1 MSSTEVAGGVTDP
14 SAEAALAYPEPRRRS
29 LQIYAVD
36 PMIARLSG
44 NEVVTITVPYEPLRP
59 GPSGDLVQVI
69 DYDAS
74 TKRFYTP
81 VDLDSP
87 VLLAQDGLAPSE
99 RDPRFHQ
106 QMVYAVTSS
115 LLENFER
122 GLGRRF
128 RWRGSDRLRIFPHGF
143 QGENAVFDDGHG
155 GSLRFGYFRT
165 DPRDAGRNLPGQ
177 WVFSCLSHDIVVHEA
192 THALVDRLRPLYKE
206 ATNIDVYA
214 FHEGFADVVALFQ
227 HFALPELLARYIQSN
242 RADLTARSPL
252 VELAQQFGESTGRG
266 RALRDALGEENPDP
280 TRLGR
285 TLEPHARGSIFVSA
299 VFDAFFTTYQAA
311 IADLIRIATAGSGQ
325 LPPGALHP
333 DLVARVA
340 GEARAMAQRV
350 LMMCIRAFQYLPPVD
365 VTFGDFLRSAV
376 TADVDLFPADTLGLR
391 AALVEGFRKRG
402 IYPDGVS
409 GLADEAVA
417 WPSAAELGLPP
428 LDVVAVVEP
437 LVAETALGF
446 RTRRSARRGHRRAAG
461 PAEGRGQGP
470 QRLRPQARRRPRTES
485 PAEDPGAQLPRR
497 VPTGRERSGQG
508 QRGRA
513 DHPDR
518 PGRGVEGPRR
528 RRGPAPRRTDPGRG
542 CGRRGPVRGRPPD
555 TGSGSGRGSGR
566 RGAVGGPRCLRRP
579 VRRRGPAGSVAD
591 RRPERR
597 LPVAGVPTRTG
608 PADRGLAHPRSA
620 GSGPAVVTATLRMYA
635 VGFGDCFLLTVPR
648 FEERPW
654 RMLVDCGVH
663 GMGRGEHSLGTVIT
677 DLIATCSDGPGGGP
691 IIDLVVAS
699 HRHQD
704 HIAGFTDARWGD
716 VTVGEVWLPWCEDPA
731 DTEAQRL
738 RTRLDGAAR
747 TLHQQFAVD
756 APEVAAIA
764 LNSLS
769 NERAMTTLRDG
780 FAGQPTR
787 RFQSATA
794 PVRTELAG
802 LPDARIHLLGPARS
816 EEAIKAMDPPELERW
831 LALSLGVGPG
841 ATVPGGPDPATG
853 PFGPA
858 YGITDRAVFR
868 QRYPHLDADDDLLD
882 HAVLDPDDALAAAS
896 WLDRCLNNTSLV
908 FVVEIEDVRIV
919 FPGDAQW
926 GVWREILTNT
936 DARALLERA
945 TLYKV
950 SHHGSHN
957 GSPKSLVHDVL
968 PEHVTSMMSFRT
980 MERWTAIPQTDLVA
994 ALRTP
999 GRTLLRPDED
1009 IPAAGPGGV
1018 GEIRRAAD
1026 GLWTEIDLG

>member
-1 MSSTEVAGGVTDP
+1 MATTVTGGG
-14 SAEAALAYPEPRRRS
+14 SAADASAAAALAYPEPRRRS

-44 NEVVTITVPYEPLRP
+44 NEVVTITVPYEPLLP

-74 TKRFYTP
+74 TRQFYTP

-128 RWRGSDRLRIFPHGF
+128 RWRGNERLRIFPHGF
-143 QGENAVFDDGHG
+143 QGENAVFDDGEG

-227 HFALPELLARYIQSN
+227 HFALPDLLARYIQSN

-266 RALRDALGEENPDP
+266 RALRDALGEEPDP
-280 TRLGR
+280 TRLSR

-376 TADVDLFPADTLGLR
+376 TADCDLFPADGLGLR

-417 WPSAAELGLPP
+417 WPAAAELGLPP

-446 RTRRSARRGHRRAAG
+446 RSRRSAAEDTPERKERR
-461 PAEGRGQGP
+461 QGVAKA
-470 QRLRPQARRRPRTES
+470 LSAYARRH
-485 PAEDPGAQLPRR
+485 AGAL
-497 VPTGRERSGQG
+497 G
-508 QRGRA
+508 
-513 DHPDR
+513 
-518 PGRGVEGPRR
+518 
-528 RRGPAPRRTDPGRG
+528 
-542 CGRRGPVRGRPPD
+542 
-555 TGSGSGRGSGR
+555 
-566 RGAVGGPRCLRRP
+566 L
-579 VRRRGPAGSVAD
+579 D
-591 RRPERR
+591 RR
-597 LPVAGVPTRTG
+597 LKIQV
-608 PADRGLAHPRSA
+608 RS
-620 GSGPAVVTATLRMYA
+620 
-635 VGFGDCFLLTVPR
+635 F
-648 FEERPW
+648 
-654 RMLVDCGVH
+654 H
-663 GMGRGEHSLGTVIT
+663 
-677 DLIATCSDGPGGGP
+677 
-691 IIDLVVAS
+691 
-699 HRHQD
+699 
-704 HIAGFTDARWGD
+704 
-716 VTVGEVWLPWCEDPA
+716 
-731 DTEAQRL
+731 
-738 RTRLDGAAR
+738 
-747 TLHQQFAVD
+747 
-756 APEVAAIA
+756 
-764 LNSLS
+764 
-769 NERAMTTLRDG
+769 
-780 FAGQPTR
+780 
-787 RFQSATA
+787 
-794 PVRTELAG
+794 
-802 LPDARIHLLGPARS
+802 
-816 EEAIKAMDPPELERW
+816 
-831 LALSLGVGPG
+831 
-841 ATVPGGPDPATG
+841 
-853 PFGPA
+853 
-858 YGITDRAVFR
+858 AVFR
-868 QRYPHLDADDDLLD
+868 QASSGLLQVNVIVQIVQTAPPEVARARDVGGIELRGGVTLVADVDGEVR
-882 HAVLDPDDALAAAS
+882 AVVSRPTPGLDPVGNPGGAARFEALGAFVDQFDDVDLPGPWRIDDPTATWPSLAHRRGRERRIAAS
-896 WLDRCLNNTSLV
+896 LTLGRLDR
-908 FVVEIEDVRIV
+908 
-919 FPGDAQW
+919 
-926 GVWREILTNT
+926 
-936 DARALLERA
+936 
-945 TLYKV
+945 
-950 SHHGSHN
+950 
-957 GSPKSLVHDVL
+957 
-968 PEHVTSMMSFRT
+968 
-980 MERWTAIPQTDLVA
+980 
-994 ALRTP
+994 
-999 GRTLLRPDED
+999 GRP
-1009 IPAAGPGGV
+1009 
-1018 GEIRRAAD
+1018 
-1026 GLWTEIDLG
+1026 W

>member
-1 MSSTEVAGGVTDP
+1 MPPASGDGRLAAEVSSA
-14 SAEAALAYPEPRRRS
+14 AALAYPEPRRRS

-69 DYDAS
+69 DYDA
-74 TKRFYTP
+74 TTRRFYTP
-81 VDLDSP
+81 VDLDDP
-87 VLLAQDGLAPSE
+87 ILLAQDGLAPSE

-128 RWRGSDRLRIFPHGF
+128 RWRGRDRLRIFPHGF
-143 QGENAVFDDGHG
+143 QGENAVFDDAHG

-266 RALRDALGEENPDP
+266 RALRDALGEEEPDP

-340 GEARAMAQRV
+340 GEARATAQRV

-376 TADVDLFPADTLGLR
+376 TADIDLFPADSLGLR

-428 LDVVAVVEP
+428 LDVVEIVEP

-446 RTRRSARRGHRRAAG
+446 RTRRSAAEDTAELLDRRKGVAKALNGYARRHAVALGLNPRLTIQVRSFHAVFRLAGNGLVKVDVVVQITQTSPPEVSKARDVGGVELRGGLTLVADVDGEVRCVVARPTPGLDPVQDPAGAARLAALGVFVDQFDDVDLPGPWRIDDPSASYPSLAYRRGRDRRIAASLTL
-461 PAEGRGQGP
+461 GR
-470 QRLRPQARRRPRTES
+470 L
-485 PAEDPGAQLPRR
+485 D
-497 VPTGRERSGQG
+497 
-508 QRGRA
+508 
-513 DHPDR
+513 
-518 PGRGVEGPRR
+518 
-528 RRGPAPRRTDPGRG
+528 
-542 CGRRGPVRGRPPD
+542 RGRP
-555 TGSGSGRGSGR
+555 
-566 RGAVGGPRCLRRP
+566 
-579 VRRRGPAGSVAD
+579 
-591 RRPERR
+591 
-597 LPVAGVPTRTG
+597 
-608 PADRGLAHPRSA
+608 
-620 GSGPAVVTATLRMYA
+620 
-635 VGFGDCFLLTVPR
+635 
-648 FEERPW
+648 W
-654 RMLVDCGVH
+654 
-663 GMGRGEHSLGTVIT
+663 
-677 DLIATCSDGPGGGP
+677 
-691 IIDLVVAS
+691 
-699 HRHQD
+699 
-704 HIAGFTDARWGD
+704 
-716 VTVGEVWLPWCEDPA
+716 
-731 DTEAQRL
+731 
-738 RTRLDGAAR
+738 
-747 TLHQQFAVD
+747 
-756 APEVAAIA
+756 
-764 LNSLS
+764 
-769 NERAMTTLRDG
+769 
-780 FAGQPTR
+780 
-787 RFQSATA
+787 
-794 PVRTELAG
+794 
-802 LPDARIHLLGPARS
+802 
-816 EEAIKAMDPPELERW
+816 
-831 LALSLGVGPG
+831 
-841 ATVPGGPDPATG
+841 
-853 PFGPA
+853 
-858 YGITDRAVFR
+858 
-868 QRYPHLDADDDLLD
+868 
-882 HAVLDPDDALAAAS
+882 
-896 WLDRCLNNTSLV
+896 
-908 FVVEIEDVRIV
+908 
-919 FPGDAQW
+919 
-926 GVWREILTNT
+926 
-936 DARALLERA
+936 
-945 TLYKV
+945 
-950 SHHGSHN
+950 
-957 GSPKSLVHDVL
+957 
-968 PEHVTSMMSFRT
+968 
-980 MERWTAIPQTDLVA
+980 
-994 ALRTP
+994 
-999 GRTLLRPDED
+999 
-1009 IPAAGPGGV
+1009 
-1018 GEIRRAAD
+1018 
-1026 GLWTEIDLG
+1026 